1 MWFDNYIEIWKC
13 KKGGK
18 RFVSKRVVSDWKGIT
33 ENILSFCEGV
43 ERYLQSFSKLF
54 RITLFNP
61 LADAPMCGRWSVNKN
76 FEREISKDENTRTLE
91 TNGPINREEKRCAQ
105 PQTLLNLWSASN
117 VAFENILLRSSRF
130 RNFWKWIVI
139 NRDESFKVVSRPRWN
154 ISNDFNSIR
163 HNTKRR

>member
-18 RFVSKRVVSDWKGIT
+18 RFVSKRVVSDWKEIT
-33 ENILSFCEGV
+33 EKISSFYESV

-54 RITLFNP
+54 RITSLIRSQ
-61 LADAPMCGRWSVNKN
+61 MRGRWSVNKN

-91 TNGPINREEKRCAQ
+91 TNGSINREEKRCAQ
-105 PQTLLNLWSASN
+105 PRTLLNLWSASN
-117 VAFENILLRSSRF
+117 VAFENILLRSSPF

-154 ISNDFNSIR
+154 ISIDFNSIR
-163 HNTKRR
+163 